1 MGVFS
6 FLKNVGEKIMGSS
19 DTKPAQPEDLK
30 KELAKHNLDAEGI
43 EVGKI
48 VSSML
53 LVLSVISFIKIR
65 PWK

>member
-1 MGVFS
+1 MIR
-6 FLKNVGEKIMGSS
+6 KNIAGLGLLFMALIAFGGFYLYYKLSG
-19 DTKPAQPEDLK
+19 
-30 KELAKHNLDAEGI
+30 DAEGI

-48 VSSML
+48 VSGML

>member
-1 MGVFS
+1 MIR
-6 FLKNVGEKIMGSS
+6 KNIAGLGLLFMALIAFGGFYVYYKLSG
-19 DTKPAQPEDLK
+19 
-30 KELAKHNLDAEGI
+30 DAEGI

>member
-1 MGVFS
+1 MIRKNIAGLWLLFMGLIAFGG
-6 FLKNVGEKIMGSS
+6 FYIYY
-19 DTKPAQPEDLK
+19 
-30 KELAKHNLDAEGI
+30 ELSGDAEGI

-48 VSSML
+48 VSGML

>member
-1 MGVFS
+1 MIRKNIAGFWLLFMAITAFGVFYTYYKLS
-6 FLKNVGEKIMGSS
+6 G
-19 DTKPAQPEDLK
+19 
-30 KELAKHNLDAEGI
+30 DAEGI

-48 VSSML
+48 VGGML